1 MRHAS
6 DTISP
11 RGAVHVCSPS
21 ILLKLSTDG
30 SGITSAGRSLQMGA
44 TRNEKKWELIRLLY
58 DMKPFRIS
66 LEERGDD
73 VLIICCWGSM
83 AYLICC
89 TPLSYHLSFFC
100 SSANIIP
107 GFCSLFMW
115 DLRFRLITQSAV
127 CLCTWSKKFILLPKL
142 QITLL
147 EENWGRIS
155 VKGFSALC

>member
-11 RGAVHVCSPS
+11 RGAVHVCLSS

-30 SGITSAGRSLQMGA
+30 SGITSAGRSFQMGA
-44 TRNEKKWELIRLLY
+44 TRNEKTWELIWLLY
-58 DMKPFRIS
+58 DMKPFWNC
-66 LEERGDD
+66 LEEHGDD

-100 SSANIIP
+100 SSANAIP
-107 GFCSLFMW
+107 GFWSLFMW
-115 DLRFRLITQSAV
+115 DLCFLLITQSAI

-142 QITLL
+142 QITLWG
-147 EENWGRIS
+147 ENWGRIS
-155 VKGFSALC
+155 VKGLSALC